1 MKTLKIDDKWSVEY
15 DPENNDRPV
24 AIMRHGE
31 PCSIAVE
38 DWKNDSV
45 AMFYALLEARRMQET
60 VALVLPEM
68 TPEQMEELRMLGQR
82 TGGLVEVDI
91 IPGKRKALDETGD
104 ILNQLEGYQ
113 GNVPLNF
120 ATSLRVGDNALFDSD
135 GRGTHPH
142 FVPENPSFMIRTP
155 NDFPNVARSL
165 VKHNGYIAAFLNALA
180 EEIHGRNVRAG
191 WWTDIETGE
200 NILQTRNVGEML
212 MLTVTEISE
221 AMEADRKKLMDDK
234 LPHRPGLIVELADAV
249 IRILDLAGSRMAIER
264 AEVARIEAT
273 NGCRSAHDLNPF
285 GTILVEK
292 LEFNANREDHK
303 IENRRGPNGKRI

>member
-15 DPENNDRPV
+15 NPENNDRPV
-24 AIMRHGE
+24 AITRHGE

-38 DWKNDSV
+38 DWKNDSM
-45 AMFYALLEARRMQET
+45 AMFYALLEARRAQEA

-68 TPEQMEELRMLGQR
+68 TSEQMDELRMLGQR
-82 TGGLVEVDI
+82 TGGLVEVDM
-91 IPGKRKALDETGD
+91 IPGRRKALDGAGDVQKLNISSEYGKMET
-104 ILNQLEGYQ
+104 
-113 GNVPLNF
+113 
-120 ATSLRVGDNALFDSD
+120 
-135 GRGTHPH
+135 PH
-142 FVPENPSFMIRTP
+142 FVPENPSFMIKTP
-155 NDFPNVARSL
+155 NDFPHVARTL
-165 VKHNGYIAAFLNALA
+165 VKHDAFIAAFLNALA
-180 EEIHGRNVRAG
+180 EDIHGRNVRAG

-200 NILQTRNVGEML
+200 NILHTRNVGEML

-234 LPHRPGLIVELADAV
+234 LPHRPGFTVELADAV

-264 AEVARIEAT
+264 EEQAVQAVLC
-273 NGCRSAHDLNPF
+273 GGDLDQRNLHPF
-285 GTILVEK
+285 GTVLVEK

>member
-24 AIMRHGE
+24 AITRHGE

-60 VALVLPEM
+60 VALVLPAM
-68 TPEQMEELRMLGQR
+68 TPEQMKELRMLGQR
-82 TGGLVEVDI
+82 TGGLVEVDV
-91 IPGKRKALDETGD
+91 IPGKRKALDSAGD
-104 ILNQLEGYQ
+104 AQKLNLSSEYGKM
-113 GNVPLNF
+113 NN
-120 ATSLRVGDNALFDSD
+120 
-135 GRGTHPH
+135 PH
-142 FVPENPSFMIRTP
+142 FIPENPSFMVQTP
-155 NDFPNVARSL
+155 NDFPSVARSL
-165 VKHNGYIAAFLNALA
+165 VKHDGFIAAFLNALTD
-180 EEIHGRNVRAG
+180 EIHARNVRAG
-191 WWTDIETGE
+191 WWTDIDTGE
-200 NILQTRNVGEML
+200 NTLHTRNVGEML

-234 LPHRPGLIVELADAV
+234 LPHRPGLTVELADAV
-249 IRILDLAGSRMAIER
+249 IRILDLAGSRMAIEEQK
-264 AEVARIEAT
+264 AYEWEGGYQPEV
-273 NGCRSAHDLNPF
+273 HPF
-285 GTILVEK
+285 GTVLVEK

>member
-24 AIMRHGE
+24 AITRHGE
-31 PCSIAVE
+31 AMAWAPST
-38 DWKNDSV
+38 WTNDTH
-45 AMFYALLEARRMQET
+45 AMFYALLEARRMQEA

-91 IPGKRKALDETGD
+91 IPGKRKALDGAGD
-104 ILNQLEGYQ
+104 VAEQLEGYRSDDFFGMSTQ
-113 GNVPLNF
+113 QTDAVIANWVKWGIGNN
-120 ATSLRVGDNALFDSD
+120 R
-135 GRGTHPH
+135 
-142 FVPENPSFMIRTP
+142 
-155 NDFPNVARSL
+155 
-165 VKHNGYIAAFLNALA
+165 YIAAFLNAFA

-191 WWTDIETGE
+191 WWTDIDTGD
-200 NILQTRNVGEML
+200 NILHTRNVGEML
-212 MLTVTEISE
+212 MLTVTELSE

-234 LPHRPGLIVELADAV
+234 LPHRPGLTVELADAV

-264 AEVARIEAT
+264 NAREQYDASWMSREAYEAQYGAEPGYQREAEPEV
-273 NGCRSAHDLNPF
+273 HPF
-285 GTILVEK
+285 GTVLVEK
-292 LEFNANREDHK
+292 MEFNANREDHK